1 MITALKQTEGHY
13 EVQEVEFG
21 KVYRWSSRHL
31 KIECECGEKLL
42 LSTSSLA
49 ACPHCGADHT
59 AILRGTLNASRSSRD
74 RALHPWRYDEAQSL
88 QESGLPY

>member
-1 MITALKQTEGHY
+1 MITALEQIEGHY

-21 KVYRWSSRHL
+21 KVYRWSPRHL

-42 LSTSSLA
+42 PITTSSA
-49 ACPHCGADHT
+49 ICPRCGADHT
-59 AILRGTLNASRSSRD
+59 AILRGTLNARRSSRD
-74 RALHPWRYDEAQSL
+74 RALHPWHYDEAQSL